1 MHEILLSPDHVERF
15 HQKYTRSEGCWTWNA
30 ALDGRGYGTMIAFT
44 KRLLAHRVA
53 YALANNEQPGDKL
66 VDHIC
71 HNSACVNPE
80 HLRLVDHKQNG
91 ENRAGLQR
99 NNSSGVQGVVWAP
112 KTKNWHARVQHHGKR
127 INIGYFK
134 TISEA
139 EAAVVATRKT
149 IFTHNELDR
158 AA

>member
-1 MHEILLSPDHVERF
+1 MREIHLAKDHVERF
-15 HQKYTRSEGCWTWNA
+15 HQKYTKAEGCWEWNGS
-30 ALDGRGYGTMIAFT
+30 LDGRGYGIITAFT

-53 YALANNEQPGDKL
+53 YVLATREQPGNKL

-71 HNSACVNPE
+71 RNKTCVNPD
-80 HLRLVDHKQNG
+80 HLRLVNHKQNG
-91 ENRAGLQR
+91 ENRSGLQR
-99 NNSSGVQGVVWAP
+99 NNSSGVQGVVWAAHM
-112 KTKNWHARVQHHGKR
+112 NSWHARVYHHGKR

-134 TISEA
+134 TLAEA
-139 EAAVVATRKT
+139 EAAVIETRKT